1 MEIFFKN
8 LVKRVNKKAKAI
20 ENKEI
25 IDEAEAIPEEES
37 TFESKAIENKEVIDK
52 AEAIPEEESTFE
64 SKAIEN
70 KEIIDEAE
78 ATPEEESTFKSKAI
92 KKTKAIEDKEII
104 DKAEAIPEE
113 ESTFKSKAIEN
124 KEVIGKTEAIPEE
137 ESTFE
142 SKAIEKTKAIEDK
155 EIIDKAEAIP
165 EEESTFKSKDIE
177 KTEAIENKE
186 VIRKTEVVPREQP
199 LLKPKAIDNP
209 AEAVEQ
215 VVGSKSKVKDKI
227 PPPFLSYIT
236 FNRLGLTARS
246 LKSILDTT
254 EDFEMHI
261 IDSNSRDDTWEYLQ
275 SIKDSRIKSM
285 TRLTLNEG
293 PVFALNRN
301 LSKRRKDQYFFTVDS
316 DVVIKTKDW
325 ITRFM
330 EVFNEFP
337 EVGLLGVQRTPPY
350 IPIYPKVITKS
361 RNGVTYL
368 ELKNGYVD
376 VLLDFVH
383 GCCMGMRPELIEKI
397 GYWSE
402 ETCYGDGELST
413 RITNYTDFK
422 AGFMSDQ
429 DKMPLIDIDM
439 TQEITCE
446 ECIAREY
453 CKLNKDD
460 NTCFNIHMGR
470 YKNAPFAK
478 QFKWKYLEF
487 FKDLE
492 EGKRTA
498 YCASIYDPYSIAT
511 HEYNKEWAQANRE
524 YYINNSNDNDE

>member
-25 IDEAEAIPEEES
+25 ID
-37 TFESKAIENKEVIDK
+37 K
-52 AEAIPEEESTFE
+52 
-64 SKAIEN
+64 
-70 KEIIDEAE
+70 AE
-78 ATPEEESTFKSKAI
+78 ATPEEESTFKSEAI
-92 KKTKAIEDKEII
+92 ENAKAIEDKEII

-113 ESTFKSKAIEN
+113 ESTFKSE
-124 KEVIGKTEAIPEE
+124 
-137 ESTFE
+137 
-142 SKAIEKTKAIEDK
+142 AIEKTKAIEDK
-155 EIIDKAEAIP
+155 EIIDKTEAIP
-165 EEESTFKSKDIE
+165 EEESTFKS
-177 KTEAIENKE
+177 EAIENSKAIEDKE
-186 VIRKTEVVPREQP
+186 IIDKIEAIPKEESIFKSKAIEKTKAIENVEAIEDKEIISKTEMVPREEP
-199 LLKPKAIDNP
+199 MLKSKAIDNP
-209 AEAVEQ
+209 AEVVEQ

-275 SIKDSRIKSM
+275 SIKDSRIKSI

-413 RITNYTDFK
+413 RITNYTEFK

-446 ECIAREY
+446 ECIARGY

-487 FKDLE
+487 FKELE

-524 YYINNSNDNDE
+524 YYINNSNDNE

>member
-8 LVKRVNKKAKAI
+8 LVNRVNKKAKAI

-70 KEIIDEAE
+70 KEV
-78 ATPEEESTFKSKAI
+78 
-92 KKTKAIEDKEII
+92 I
-104 DKAEAIPEE
+104 DKAE
-113 ESTFKSKAIEN
+113 
-124 KEVIGKTEAIPEE
+124 VIPEE

-142 SKAIEKTKAIEDK
+142 SKAIENK
-155 EIIDKAEAIP
+155 EVIDKAEVIP
-165 EEESTFKSKDIE
+165 EEESTFKSEAIE
-177 KTEAIENKE
+177 KTKAIENAKAIEDKE
-186 VIRKTEVVPREQP
+186 IISKTEVVPREEP
-199 LLKPKAIDNP
+199 IFKSKAIDNP
-209 AEAVEQ
+209 AEVVEQ

-446 ECIAREY
+446 ECIARGY

-487 FKDLE
+487 FKELE

>member
-1 MEIFFKN
+1 M
-8 LVKRVNKKAKAI
+8 
-20 ENKEI
+20 
-25 IDEAEAIPEEES
+25 
-37 TFESKAIENKEVIDK
+37 
-52 AEAIPEEESTFE
+52 PEEESTFE

-70 KEIIDEAE
+70 KEIIDKAE
-78 ATPEEESTFKSKAI
+78 AIPKEESTFK
-92 KKTKAIEDKEII
+92 
-104 DKAEAIPEE
+104 
-113 ESTFKSKAIEN
+113 
-124 KEVIGKTEAIPEE
+124 
-137 ESTFE
+137 

-155 EIIDKAEAIP
+155 EII
-165 EEESTFKSKDIE
+165 S
-177 KTEAIENKE
+177 
-186 VIRKTEVVPREQP
+186 KTEVVPREQP
-199 LLKPKAIDNP
+199 LLKPKAIDNSG
-209 AEAVEQ
+209 EAVEQ

-275 SIKDSRIKSM
+275 SIKDSRIKSI

-413 RITNYTDFK
+413 RITNYTEFK

-446 ECIAREY
+446 ECIARGY

-487 FKDLE
+487 FKELE

-524 YYINNSNDNDE
+524 YYINNSNDNE

>member
-92 KKTKAIEDKEII
+92 K
-104 DKAEAIPEE
+104 
-113 ESTFKSKAIEN
+113 
-124 KEVIGKTEAIPEE
+124 
-137 ESTFE
+137 
-142 SKAIEKTKAIEDK
+142 KTKAIEDK

>member
-1 MEIFFKN
+1 M
-8 LVKRVNKKAKAI
+8 
-20 ENKEI
+20 
-25 IDEAEAIPEEES
+25 
-37 TFESKAIENKEVIDK
+37 IDK
-52 AEAIPEEESTFE
+52 I
-64 SKAIEN
+64 
-70 KEIIDEAE
+70 
-78 ATPEEESTFKSKAI
+78 
-92 KKTKAIEDKEII
+92 
-104 DKAEAIPEE
+104 EAIPEE
-113 ESTFKSKAIEN
+113 ESTFKSKAI
-124 KEVIGKTEAIPEE
+124 
-137 ESTFE
+137 
-142 SKAIEKTKAIEDK
+142 
-155 EIIDKAEAIP
+155 
-165 EEESTFKSKDIE
+165 
-177 KTEAIENKE
+177 
-186 VIRKTEVVPREQP
+186 
-199 LLKPKAIDNP
+199 DNP
-209 AEAVEQ
+209 AEVVEQ

-275 SIKDSRIKSM
+275 SIKDSRIKSI

-337 EVGLLGVQRTPPY
+337 EVGLLGAQRTPPY

-446 ECIAREY
+446 ECIARGY

-487 FKDLE
+487 FKELE

>member
-70 KEIIDEAE
+70 KEV
-78 ATPEEESTFKSKAI
+78 
-92 KKTKAIEDKEII
+92 I

-113 ESTFKSKAIEN
+113 ESTFESKAIEN
-124 KEVIGKTEAIPEE
+124 KEVIDKAEAIPEEESTFESKAIENKEVIYKAEAIPEE

-142 SKAIEKTKAIEDK
+142 SKAIEKTKAIENVEAIEDK
-155 EIIDKAEAIP
+155 EII
-165 EEESTFKSKDIE
+165 S
-177 KTEAIENKE
+177 
-186 VIRKTEVVPREQP
+186 KTEVIPREQP
-199 LLKPKAIDNP
+199 MLKPKAIDNP
-209 AEAVEQ
+209 AEVGEQ
-215 VVGSKSKVKDKI
+215 VVGSKSKAKDKI

-275 SIKDSRIKSM
+275 SIKDSRIKSI

-429 DKMPLIDIDM
+429 DKMPIIDIDM

-446 ECIAREY
+446 ECIARGY

-487 FKDLE
+487 FKELE

>member
-8 LVKRVNKKAKAI
+8 LVKRVNKKATAI

-25 IDEAEAIPEEES
+25 IDEAEE
-37 TFESKAIENKEVIDK
+37 
-52 AEAIPEEESTFE
+52 
-64 SKAIEN
+64 
-70 KEIIDEAE
+70 
-78 ATPEEESTFKSKAI
+78 
-92 KKTKAIEDKEII
+92 
-104 DKAEAIPEE
+104 IPEE

-124 KEVIGKTEAIPEE
+124 VE
-137 ESTFE
+137 
-142 SKAIEKTKAIEDK
+142 AIEDK
-155 EIIDKAEAIP
+155 EIIDKIEAIP
-165 EEESTFKSKDIE
+165 EEESTSKSKAIE
-177 KTEAIENKE
+177 DKELIDKIEAIPEEESTSKSKAIEDKE
-186 VIRKTEVVPREQP
+186 IIGKTEVIPREEP
-199 LLKPKAIDNP
+199 IFKSKAIDNP
-209 AEAVEQ
+209 AEVVEQ

-275 SIKDSRIKSM
+275 SIKDSRIKSI

-429 DKMPLIDIDM
+429 DKMPIIDIDM

-446 ECIAREY
+446 ECIARGY
-453 CKLNKDD
+453 CKLDKDD

-487 FKDLE
+487 FKELE

-511 HEYNKEWAQANRE
+511 HEYNKEWAQANRD
-524 YYINNSNDNDE
+524 YYIKNSNDNE

>member
-25 IDEAEAIPEEES
+25 IDKAEAIPEEESTFESKAIENKEVIDKAEAIPEEESTFESKAIENKEVIDKAEAIPEEES

-70 KEIIDEAE
+70 KEIIDKAE
-78 ATPEEESTFKSKAI
+78 AIPKEESIFKSKAI
-92 KKTKAIEDKEII
+92 AN
-104 DKAEAIPEE
+104 PQ
-113 ESTFKSKAIEN
+113 
-124 KEVIGKTEAIPEE
+124 EV
-137 ESTFE
+137 
-142 SKAIEKTKAIEDK
+142 
-155 EIIDKAEAIP
+155 
-165 EEESTFKSKDIE
+165 
-177 KTEAIENKE
+177 
-186 VIRKTEVVPREQP
+186 
-199 LLKPKAIDNP
+199 
-209 AEAVEQ
+209 VEQ

-275 SIKDSRIKSM
+275 SIKDSRIKSI

-413 RITNYTDFK
+413 RITNYTEFK

-429 DKMPLIDIDM
+429 DKMPIIDIDM

-446 ECIAREY
+446 ECIARGY
-453 CKLNKDD
+453 CKLDKDD

-487 FKDLE
+487 FKELE

-511 HEYNKEWAQANRE
+511 HEYNKEWAQANRD
-524 YYINNSNDNDE
+524 YYIKNSNDNE

>member
-70 KEIIDEAE
+70 KEV
-78 ATPEEESTFKSKAI
+78 
-92 KKTKAIEDKEII
+92 I
-104 DKAEAIPEE
+104 DKA
-113 ESTFKSKAIEN
+113 
-124 KEVIGKTEAIPEE
+124 EAIPEE

-142 SKAIEKTKAIEDK
+142 SKAIENK
-155 EIIDKAEAIP
+155 EVINKAEAIP
-165 EEESTFKSKDIE
+165 EEESTFESEAIE
-177 KTEAIENKE
+177 KTKAIENAKAIEDKE
-186 VIRKTEVVPREQP
+186 IIDKIEATPKEESIFKSKAIEKTKAIENVETIEDKEIISKTEVVPREEP
-199 LLKPKAIDNP
+199 MLKSKAIDNP
-209 AEAVEQ
+209 AEVVEQ

-275 SIKDSRIKSM
+275 SIKDSRIKSI

-413 RITNYTDFK
+413 RITNYTEFK

-446 ECIAREY
+446 ECIARGY

-487 FKDLE
+487 FKELE

-524 YYINNSNDNDE
+524 YYINNSNDNE

>member
-70 KEIIDEAE
+70 KEVIDKSEAI
-78 ATPEEESTFKSKAI
+78 PEEESTFESKAI
-92 KKTKAIEDKEII
+92 ENKEII
-104 DKAEAIPEE
+104 DEAEAIPEE
-113 ESTFKSKAIEN
+113 ESTFKSKDIEKTEAIEN

-142 SKAIEKTKAIEDK
+142 SKAIENVKAIEDK
-155 EIIDKAEAIP
+155 EIIHKAEAIP

-186 VIRKTEVVPREQP
+186 VISKTEVVPREQP

-209 AEAVEQ
+209 AEVGEQ
-215 VVGSKSKVKDKI
+215 VVGSKSKAKDNI

-446 ECIAREY
+446 ECIARGY

-487 FKDLE
+487 FKELE

-524 YYINNSNDNDE
+524 YYINNSNDNE